1 MGLPPEEYKFT
12 CEEYGSTPEEHGST
26 TEEFHCFSTGAGGGG
41 GRLRILNAIPH
52 LERSFTLKT
61 IVFHEAVFGSSSNG
75 PPGFL
80 LWGETLHEDTKNGW
94 VRVGD
99 NQDPVE
105 Y

>member
-1 MGLPPEEYKFT
+1 MSLPPEEYKFT
-12 CEEYGSTPEEHGST
+12 CEEYGSTPEE
-26 TEEFHCFSTGAGGGG
+26 FHCFSTGAD

-52 LERSFTLKT
+52 LERSFTLKI
-61 IVFHEAVFGSSSNG
+61 IVFYQAVFGSSSNG

-80 LWGETLHEDTKNGW
+80 LWGGTLHEDTKNGW

-99 NQDPVE
+99 NQDPAE